1 MTTIALQHGAA
12 QLSDRPT
19 LMLGLLPDDLEDR
32 VDWLSIATPG
42 QGTFRRCED
51 VLGRWRVLV
60 ARTGVSRRHVTRPPL
75 ILRWT

>member
-19 LMLGLLPDDLEDR
+19 LMLGPLPNDIEDR
-32 VDWLSIATPG
+32 ADWLSIAISG

-60 ARTGVSRRHVTRPPL
+60 APTGVSRRHVIRPPMVL
-75 ILRWT
+75 